1 MSEDLSSS
9 PQKSEIVDT
18 TLFKP
23 SLYGGRF
30 TRADYWGYTLYGVI
44 FAAAVEY
51 FLGGTLIG
59 SIITLLY
66 VILYALPIT
75 VKRCHDIGESGFM
88 VLPFITPPFC
98 ILLFAFCLL
107 GLGGVNSLDA
117 LSSLFL
123 VTVVFATVFGL
134 ALTFKLGFEDSQKGT
149 NQYGPSTKY
158 PGPAE
163 NYEENKQVIE
173 VKNNSSTNVTKEDVT
188 KEDVTMSDVA
198 KGVAQG
204 YANWVWDNIKLYI
217 IPFLGIDWFEHK
229 KVIMGIIH
237 IIICLVVAPCVGMA
251 IDGALYAIIA
261 PWVSGIALSLI
272 CNMYHND

>member
-9 PQKSEIVDT
+9 PQKSEIIDT

-44 FAAAVEY
+44 FTAAVEY

-59 SIITLLY
+59 NIITLLY
-66 VILYALPIT
+66 VILYALPVT

-98 ILLFAFCLL
+98 ILLFAFGLL

-149 NQYGPSTKY
+149 NQYGPSIKY

-173 VKNNSSTNVTKEDVT
+173 VKNNSSTDE
-188 KEDVTMSDVA
+188 EMSVAETATVVA